1 MNGKVDWAVFAH
13 KFRDNPQVA
22 FETLAYHIFC
32 RKFNITEGIQAFY
45 NQKHIEADPIE
56 YGEKKIGFQAKYYET
71 PSINARHKAE
81 MIKAING
88 AVITYPGINELYF
101 YVSRPFSQSTIE
113 GKSLTET
120 QLEIEMVAKDLG
132 VDIHW
137 VFPSQLEII
146 LSTPDIRDLWTYF
159 FESEKK
165 ELFDAIIRPKSLESV
180 IIGQHE
186 KLLTHIM
193 EDDRYDWKTKTLILS
208 GYSHFVKKNENCVD
222 IVEKALDYIE
232 PGKDPRHVNE
242 DWLLY
247 FYELA
252 GLVSDE
258 SVQQIWA
265 KVLGGEVNAPGTFSK
280 LFLHTLGVMSS
291 ENARLL
297 CNLAM
302 FCFGDAADSDLYG
315 RDGRYDV
322 TDHAEKTQLP
332 IVHPLIYIRSHQRTY
347 GKRAITPEG
356 LMELESLGLIHCNF
370 EKEFQ
375 FDKKKVLTYGNRVIE
390 IYGDKDNGDAILA
403 GNVIFTKEG
412 MMYYKIIG
420 DEYKMYQSE
429 ILEFIVLKLWRR
441 NCDVYING
449 RHILR

>member
-1 MNGKVDWAVFAH
+1 MNGKVDWAVFAY

-32 RKFNITEGIQAFY
+32 RKFNRKEGIPAFY
-45 NQKHIEADPIE
+45 NQKHIEADLIE
-56 YGEKKIGFQAKYYET
+56 YEEKKIGFQAKYYET
-71 PSINARHKAE
+71 PSINSRHKAKL
-81 MIKAING
+81 MAAVKG
-88 AVITYPGINELYF
+88 AVGTYPGINELYF
-101 YVSRPFSQSTIE
+101 YVSRPFAQSAIE
-113 GKSLTET
+113 GKSLTEA
-120 QLEIEMVAKDLG
+120 QLDIELLAKDHG
-132 VDIHW
+132 VEIYW

-146 LSTPDIRDLWTYF
+146 LSAPEMKDLWTYF

-165 ELFDAIIRPKSLESV
+165 ELFDAIIRPKSLENV
-180 IIGQHE
+180 IVDQHE
-186 KLLTHIM
+186 NLLTHII
-193 EDDRYDWKTKTLILS
+193 EDDKYDWKTKTLILS
-208 GYSHFVKKNENCVD
+208 GYSNFVKKNENCVD

-232 PGKDPRHVNE
+232 PGKDPKIVNE

-247 FYELA
+247 FYDRA

-258 SVQQIWA
+258 TVQQIWA

-280 LFLHTLGVMSS
+280 LFLHTLGIMST

-302 FCFGDAADSDLYG
+302 FCFGDISNFESYRRNNQYEVAD
-315 RDGRYDV
+315 R
-322 TDHAEKTQLP
+322 AEKTLLP
-332 IVHPLIYIRSHQRTY
+332 IVHPLIYIRSNQRTY

-375 FDKKKVLTYGNRVIE
+375 FDRKKALTYGNRVVE
-390 IYGDKDNGDAILA
+390 VYGDKDNGDAILA

-420 DEYKMYQSE
+420 EEYKMYQPE
-429 ILEFIVLKLWRR
+429 ILEFIVLKLWNR
-441 NCDVYING
+441 NCEVYING